1 MLDLHLR
8 NEGVK
13 ELVAVKLRKVLHLSQ
28 VVYVEKYRRQ
38 LGLLKCSIE
47 YIDFNRLAIWCKN
60 SGEEGNDSL
69 IADKDCADVDRRCG
83 VSLHYWELR
92 IAHVWVYYQ

>member
-38 LGLLKCSIE
+38 LGLLKRSIE
-47 YIDFNRLAIWCKN
+47 YADFNWSATL
-60 SGEEGNDSL
+60 
-69 IADKDCADVDRRCG
+69 
-83 VSLHYWELR
+83 
-92 IAHVWVYYQ
+92 